1 MIIDAATIDRDEAYK
16 LLIGAVVPR
25 PIAWV
30 TTLNRLGK
38 VNAAPF
44 SCYTF
49 VSSAPPMLAIS
60 VGRLRGELKDTARN
74 ARDGGDFV
82 VNVADASQVGP
93 LHQSSAE
100 YPEDVSEIEV
110 LGLETIPSI
119 AVRTPRI
126 AIAPVAME
134 CRFDRIIEFGAQR
147 SQLLVGEVLRF
158 HVRDDLYRDG
168 KIDSVALSPL
178 GRLGGPRYTTLG
190 KVITMPPVSADPPV
204 TVAKL

>member
-1 MIIDAATIDRDEAYK
+1 MIIDAAAIERDEVYK
-16 LLIGAVVPR
+16 LLVGAVVPR

-30 TTLNRLGK
+30 TTLNALGQ

-74 ARDGGDFV
+74 AREGGDFV
-82 VNVADASQVGP
+82 VNVADASQVVP
-93 LHQSSAE
+93 VHQSSAE
-100 YPEDVSEIEV
+100 YPADVSEVEM

-119 AVRTPRI
+119 AVRAPRI

-134 CRFDRIIEFGAQR
+134 CRFDRIIEFGTQR
-147 SQLLVGEVLRF
+147 SQLLVGEVLQF
-158 HVRDDLYRDG
+158 HVRDDLYHDG
-168 KIDSVALSPL
+168 KIDSIALSPL

-190 KVITMPPVSADPPV
+190 KIITMPPASPGTA
-204 TVAKL
+204 